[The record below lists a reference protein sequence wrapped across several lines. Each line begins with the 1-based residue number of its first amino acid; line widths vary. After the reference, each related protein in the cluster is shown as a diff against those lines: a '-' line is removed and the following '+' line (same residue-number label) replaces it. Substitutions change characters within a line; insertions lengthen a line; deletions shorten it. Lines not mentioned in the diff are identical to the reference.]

1 MEITIADGKLKYRKW
16 FQKHEVLLSDIEWA
30 YLQQEQVHVNL
41 GCCGGETSIGR
52 LIVIKKNG
60 EKLVFEYEGMR
71 DPKRALE
78 EIQAATA
85 EIAIGYTKE
94 NRERFGVEA

>member
-1 MEITIADGKLKYRKW
+1 MDVIIADGKLKYKKW

-30 YLQQEQVHVNL
+30 YLQQEQVRVSL

-52 LIVIKKNG
+52 LIVIKKDG

-78 EIQAATA
+78 EIQEANSN
-85 EIAIGYTKE
+85 IAIGYTKE
-94 NRERFGVEA
+94 NRVRFGLEA